1 MAENWKFPDLV
12 KATIRHHHASVLY
25 RGPAIQTVRCVE
37 VANLLCTL
45 KGITSVGVKL
55 VRTSM
60 PAIEGLSLTRDDLAV
75 LAEDMDTELKQNASL
90 FTV

>member
-1 MAENWKFPDLV
+1 
-12 KATIRHHHASVLY
+12 
-25 RGPAIQTVRCVE
+25 
-37 VANLLCTL
+37 
-45 KGITSVGVKL
+45 
-55 VRTSM
+55 M